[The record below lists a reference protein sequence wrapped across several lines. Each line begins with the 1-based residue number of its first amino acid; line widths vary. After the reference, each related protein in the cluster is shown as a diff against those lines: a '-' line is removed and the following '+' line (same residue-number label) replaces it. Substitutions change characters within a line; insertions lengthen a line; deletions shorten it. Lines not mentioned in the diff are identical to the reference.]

1 LHINGPPDRHDCS
14 KGDVCGAVGVSVTRI
29 EDATDPSAVDDAVNR
44 LGAGEVVAIPTDTV
58 YGLAVSAFV
67 PGAIDQ
73 LFVAKERPHTLEIPV
88 LVSAAAGVAA
98 LIEGEIP
105 GIAQWWMDRFWPGAL
120 TIVLPRRTDL
130 VDVDLGGDGSTIGLR
145 CPDHRLVRELC
156 RRVGPLATTSANL
169 HGEPTPQTAAGVAAA
184 LDGAVSLVLDGG
196 TCEGAPSTVVAID
209 ATGAPSI
216 LREGRIP
223 TDTLTPT

>member
-1 LHINGPPDRHDCS
+1 MTRVNDASDPA
-14 KGDVCGAVGVSVTRI
+14 AV
-29 EDATDPSAVDDAVNR
+29 EDAVER
-44 LGAGEVVAIPTDTV
+44 LMAGEVVAIPTDTV

-88 LVSAAAGVAA
+88 LISAPTVAED
-98 LIEGEIP
+98 LVEGEIP

-120 TIVLPRRTDL
+120 TIVLARNYDRR
-130 VDVDLGGDGSTIGLR
+130 DVDLGGDGSTIGLR

-156 RRVGPLATTSANL
+156 RRVGALATTSANL
-169 HGEPTPQTAAGVAAA
+169 HGEPTPPTAAGVAAA

-209 ATGAPSI
+209 ATGAPSV

-223 TDTLTPT
+223 IAALTPT